1 MEKLTELY
9 RWLYD
14 EGVYLFARPLP
25 FQHRATKSV
34 SIRLNKSGDWG
45 IFLDTDQLAGTRN
58 EYSTMLHESGHY
70 ATGTTHAVNSPY
82 DLVEQHENRADKWA
96 VRRAVSKEQ
105 LDAAV
110 AAGHTELWD
119 LAEHFDITEDL
130 MRKVI
135 CLYEH
140 GNLAVDFYM

>member
-1 MEKLTELY
+1 MERLTELY
-9 RWLYD
+9 QWLYA

-25 FQHRATKSV
+25 FQNRATKSA
-34 SIRLNKSGDWG
+34 SIQLNHSGDWG
-45 IFLDTDQLAGTRN
+45 IFLDTEQLPSIRE
-58 EYSTMLHESGHY
+58 EYTAILHESGHY

-96 VRRAVSKEQ
+96 IRRAVSQEQ
-105 LDAAV
+105 LEAAI
-110 AAGHTELWD
+110 AEGHTELWD
-119 LAEHFDITEDL
+119 LAEYFGITEDL

-140 GNLAVDFYM
+140 GNLAVDLYM